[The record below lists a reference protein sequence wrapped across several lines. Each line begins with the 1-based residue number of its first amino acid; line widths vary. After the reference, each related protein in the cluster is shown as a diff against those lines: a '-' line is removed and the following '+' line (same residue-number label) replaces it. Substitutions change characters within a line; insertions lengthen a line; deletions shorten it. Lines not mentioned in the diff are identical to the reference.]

1 MTMRDLHNNI
11 AHVTA
16 VAPQTIAGSNLA
28 SGDIDLVGF
37 TAAEVVAYLG
47 DIDELGGSPLGA
59 AKLEVKLEH
68 ADDDGTGS
76 PGAYANVGLADVLGP
91 VAVTNGIV
99 ASTTGDNAFLEVGY
113 LGDKRFLRVTLVP
126 TALTNGGA
134 GRGLGRQGPPK
145 ARAEVKRPRAAVKGT
160 RRNKS
165 HAPQ

>member
-16 VAPQTIAGSNLA
+16 LAPQTIAGSNLA

-37 TAAEVVAYLG
+37 NAAEVVAYLG
-47 DIDELGGSPLGA
+47 DIDELGGSPVGA

-76 PGAYANVGLADVLGP
+76 PGAYANVAAADVLGP
-91 VAVTNGIV
+91 ASVTGGIV

-126 TALTNGGA
+126 TGLTNGGPVA
-134 GRGLGRQGPPK
+134 AWVAKG
-145 ARAEVKRPRAAVKGT
+145 RPR
-160 RRNKS
+160 

>member
-11 AHVTA
+11 AHAVA
-16 VAPQTIAGSNLA
+16 VAPQTIAGSNLV
-28 SGDIDLVGF
+28 SGNIDLAGF
-37 TAAEVVAYLG
+37 NAAEVVAYLG

-91 VAVTNGIV
+91 SAVTAGIV
-99 ASTTGDNAFLEVGY
+99 ASTTGDGNFLEVGY

-126 TALTNGGA
+126 TALTNGGPVSA
-134 GRGLGRQGPPK
+134 WIAKGS
-145 ARAEVKRPRAAVKGT
+145 PR
-160 RRNKS
+160 
-165 HAPQ
+165 HAPK

>member
-16 VAPQTIAGSNLA
+16 VAPQTIAGANLV
-28 SGDIDLVGF
+28 SGNIDLIGF
-37 TAAEVVAYLG
+37 NAAEVVAFLG
-47 DIDELGGSPLGA
+47 DIDELGGSPVGA

-76 PGAYANVGLADVLGP
+76 PGAYANVSLADVIGP
-91 VAVTNGIV
+91 ASVSGGIV
-99 ASTTGDNAFLEVGY
+99 ASTTGDNNFLEIGY

-126 TALTNGGA
+126 TALTNGGPVA
-134 GRGLGRQGPPK
+134 AWVAKGS
-145 ARAEVKRPRAAVKGT
+145 PR
-160 RRNKS
+160 

>member
-16 VAPQTIAGSNLA
+16 VAPQTISGSNIV
-28 SGDIDLVGF
+28 SGNIDLTGF
-37 TAAEVVAYLG
+37 NAAEVVAHLG
-47 DIDELGGSPLGA
+47 DIDELGGSPVGA

-76 PGAYANVGLADVLGP
+76 PGAYANVDLADVIGP
-91 VAVTNGIV
+91 SSVTGGIV
-99 ASTTGDNAFLEVGY
+99 ASTTSDGNFLEVGY

-126 TALTNGGA
+126 TGLTNGGPVTA
-134 GRGLGRQGPPK
+134 WVTKGS
-145 ARAEVKRPRAAVKGT
+145 PR
-160 RRNKS
+160 